1 VGPGVVPGT
10 RAELTSN
17 VDLGPTFEELAGIA
31 SPAYRS
37 GQSLVPTFGNAALVR
52 RNHVFFEHTA
62 QALTKIDPDS
72 ALNGD
77 ELDRIPSY
85 VAVRSRTGLLIR
97 YDMDTSVK
105 RNAWA
110 FEFYSYANR
119 RWEKTNGFAQP
130 RHAAEVEALLGKLAQ
145 WDQCATAKG
154 NQPVAPVCRTITQ

>member
-1 VGPGVVPGT
+1 M
-10 RAELTSN
+10 
-17 VDLGPTFEELAGIA
+17 
-31 SPAYRS
+31 
-37 GQSLVPTFGNAALVR
+37 PTFGDPALVR

-62 QALTKIDPDS
+62 QALTKLDPDS

-110 FEFYSYANR
+110 YEFYSYKNR
-119 RWEKTNGFAQP
+119 TWEKKNAFAQP
-130 RHAAEVEALLGKLAQ
+130 RHAAEVQGLMAKLAQ
-145 WDQCATAKG
+145 WDQCAAPSG
-154 NQPVAPVCRTITQ
+154 NQAVTPACRTLTQ